1 MTETSVEK
9 NLRFDLNELKEGV
22 VRIVVNTREGQEV
35 GVLYFERA
43 KKMFNRKPL
52 SMRSWSCVDAK
63 VEGLYDHV
71 QESITPKDIV
81 DHCQDLILWSGL

>member
-9 NLRFDLNELKEGV
+9 NLRFDLDELGEGV

-43 KKMFNRKPL
+43 KKIFNRKPV
-52 SMRSWSCVDAK
+52 SMGSWNCVDAK
-63 VEGLYDHV
+63 VEGLYDHI

-81 DHCQDLILWSGL
+81 DHCQDLIMWSGL